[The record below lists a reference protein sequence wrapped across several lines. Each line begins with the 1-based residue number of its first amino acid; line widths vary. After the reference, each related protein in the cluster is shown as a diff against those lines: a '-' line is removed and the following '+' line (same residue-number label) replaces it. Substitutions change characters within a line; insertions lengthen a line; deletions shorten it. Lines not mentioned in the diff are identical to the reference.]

1 MNKFLPLI
9 FVSSLVASTA
19 QAQSL
24 ATSKDSL
31 SYALGRDIGSSLK
44 NAGFDIDIQV
54 LSEAISSSL
63 AQQEGVFGDE
73 QNSQIIQGAVKKLMD
88 ERNAVLRQP
97 GEDFL
102 AKNKTNPNI
111 KITAEGVQYEVL
123 VQGEGIQA
131 TVEDEVVV
139 HYKGSLIDGKQFDSS
154 YDRGE
159 PVNLDLDRVIEGWK
173 IGIPLMK
180 TGSKYKFYIP
190 YHLGYGERGAG
201 EIPAFSTLIFEVEL
215 LEIKAKN
222 AV

>member
-1 MNKFLPLI
+1 MNKFLNLI
-9 FVSSLVASTA
+9 FISSLAVSAT

-24 ATSKDSL
+24 VTPKDSL
-31 SYALGRDIGSSLK
+31 SYALGRDIGASLK

-54 LSEAISSSL
+54 LSHAISSSL
-63 AQQEGVFGDE
+63 AQQDGLFSDE
-73 QNSQIIQGAVKKLMD
+73 KNSQIIQGVVKKLMD

-97 GEDFL
+97 GENFL
-102 AKNKTNPNI
+102 AKNKAHPGI
-111 KITAEGVQYEVL
+111 KVTPEGVQYEVL
-123 VQGEGIQA
+123 VQGEGAQA

-154 YDRGE
+154 YDRGA
-159 PVNLDLDRVIEGWK
+159 PVNLELDRVIEGWK

-180 TGSKYKFYIP
+180 VGSKYKFYIP
-190 YHLGYGERGAG
+190 YNLGYGERGAG

>member
-1 MNKFLPLI
+1 MNKFLNLI
-9 FVSSLVASTA
+9 FITSFAASAT

-24 ATSKDSL
+24 VTPKDSL
-31 SYALGRDIGSSLK
+31 SYALGRDIGYSLK
-44 NAGFDIDIQV
+44 NAGFDIDIQI
-54 LSEAISSSL
+54 LSQAISSSL
-63 AQQEGVFGDE
+63 AQQDGLFNEE

-102 AKNKTNPNI
+102 TKNKANPNI
-111 KITAEGVQYEVL
+111 KVTPEGVQYEIL
-123 VQGEGIQA
+123 VQGDGIQA

-139 HYKGSLIDGKQFDSS
+139 HYRGALIDGKQFDSS
-154 YDRGE
+154 YDRGQ
-159 PVNLDLDRVIEGWK
+159 PINLELDRVIEGWK

-180 TGSKYKFYIP
+180 VGSKYKFYIP
-190 YHLGYGERGAG
+190 YNLGYGERGSG

>member
-1 MNKFLPLI
+1 MNRFLNLI
-9 FVSSLVASTA
+9 FISSLAVSAA

-24 ATSKDSL
+24 VTPKDSL
-31 SYALGRDIGSSLK
+31 SYALGRDIGASLK

-54 LSEAISSSL
+54 LSQAISSSL
-63 AQQEGVFGDE
+63 AQQDGLFSDE
-73 QNSQIIQGAVKKLMD
+73 KNSQIIQGAVKKLMD

-102 AKNKTNPNI
+102 AKNKTNPGI
-111 KITAEGVQYEVL
+111 KVTPEGVQYEVL
-123 VQGEGIQA
+123 VQGEGAQA

-154 YDRGE
+154 YDRGT
-159 PVNLDLDRVIEGWK
+159 PINLELDRVIEGWK

-180 TGSKYKFYIP
+180 VGSKYKFYIP
-190 YHLGYGERGAG
+190 YNLGYGERGAG

-215 LEIKAKN
+215 LEIKTKN